1 MSTAVTGM
9 TTPISIDEACQ
20 QEWLSHVRPAGWRQP
35 EPAGIYQ
42 LIVIGAGPAGLA
54 AAHAAAA
61 QGLRTALIERD
72 MLGGDSLNAGSISS
86 KSLLRTARAY
96 ADIRRADHYGASV
109 PEAVPVDFAKAL
121 TRMHCLRARIS
132 RTSSAQELRSAG
144 IDLYFGQA
152 SFAGSD
158 TIHVDG
164 VRLQFEKAIIATGA
178 EPDAPAIPGLEE
190 AGYLTNESVF
200 GMTELPK
207 RLLVI
212 GGGPLGCELA
222 QAFSSFGAR
231 TIIVQDMP
239 LFLPREERDAAQI
252 LSDAFARDGIEVRL
266 NTAVVAVR
274 CSNGEKLVDM
284 VSDDYHSTVATD
296 VIIAGTGRM
305 PRVSGLDLDTGGIA
319 FDAINGIHVDDF
331 LCTSNP
337 RVHAAGDVCLEYRFA
352 HVAVASARI
361 AVANALEGAARRM
374 SELVIPWCTYTD
386 PEIAHVG
393 LYVRQAHALDIPV
406 RTFTV
411 PLHVV
416 DRAVLDG
423 QDTGFVKINVA
434 QASDRILGATIV
446 ARGAGDMLNEI
457 SVAMQA
463 GLGMLGL
470 AEVIHCYPTQGDAI
484 RIAARACMREMEA
497 STASSTPS

>member
-35 EPAGIYQ
+35 EPASIYQ

-319 FDAINGIHVDDF
+319 FDAI
-331 LCTSNP
+331 
-337 RVHAAGDVCLEYRFA
+337 
-352 HVAVASARI
+352 